1 MKLTRSSELRSAG
14 TCQSGEQVNWGHLS
28 QREPSGR
35 SPTSCCT
42 SAIGPMRSSPEPL
55 RPHYTPLPP
64 WLPAG
69 VPDSVKIQQ
78 LQGTHEFTR
87 SNYSQVLS
95 KEMDRGWCGE
105 VTGLKAARRE
115 PSRLEHCWPRGRE
128 GLPGAGNAQPG
139 TNDVATACAR
149 GEGSATHETS
159 PMSTF
164 RAEWAKRGDQT
175 SLATP
180 VDLSARFH
188 SARTSAC

>member
-1 MKLTRSSELRSAG
+1 MFCFGFVLFSQCFLRALLVPSALPKQPCSYAFPGMSSTKMKLTRSCELRSAG

-28 QREPSGR
+28 QREPSGP

-95 KEMDRGWCGE
+95 KEMDGG
-105 VTGLKAARRE
+105 
-115 PSRLEHCWPRGRE
+115 
-128 GLPGAGNAQPG
+128 
-139 TNDVATACAR
+139 
-149 GEGSATHETS
+149 
-159 PMSTF
+159 
-164 RAEWAKRGDQT
+164 
-175 SLATP
+175 
-180 VDLSARFH
+180 
-188 SARTSAC
+188 